1 MSVLF
6 TKVKGLAFST
16 TAIER
21 AVRIFCVGGLV
32 LGLAASSIA
41 FAQSDIRNQSTKEEL
56 ISAIQNWAGR
66 ELNVTPSQIEVMAS
80 DPRLIIKPCSSN
92 PIFQFPLSNQK
103 IVSASCESPS
113 WRLNLRIEVIER
125 QIGLVFSGDFPAGR
139 LIREGD
145 VKEAHVQKDTLDDLA
160 VSEVIGRGLK
170 VSVRAGQ
177 RVRHSLLAE
186 TMIQYKASVR
196 ISEGTILS
204 SDMFFEEEA
213 PLRNLPVGKQF
224 SKSEIDGSKASK
236 AIARGEVLDASNVL
250 PSHNAVFATSII
262 ARGNIISAE
271 FVQEQVFYGEL
282 PLDVVSSLDDLG
294 RATAIRQLSPG
305 QPVRYSDV
313 RPLPAVRK
321 GEMVT
326 LTVKRGAITVSIDME
341 ATEQG
346 FIGDRVKLRNTESD
360 MLVDAIITGPGRA
373 ERD

>member
-1 MSVLF
+1 MPVLF
-6 TKVKGLAFST
+6 TKVRDLAFSN
-16 TAIER
+16 TAMKK
-21 AVRIFCVGGLV
+21 AVRLFFVGELV
-32 LGLAASSIA
+32 LSLATSAMA
-41 FAQSDIRNQSTKEEL
+41 FAQSDVRNQSTKEEL
-56 ISAIQNWAGR
+56 ISAIQNWVGR
-66 ELNVTPSQIEVMAS
+66 ELNVTPTQIEVMAS
-80 DPRLIIKPCSSN
+80 DPRLIIKPCDSD
-92 PIFQFPLSNQK
+92 PIFQFPFSNQK
-103 IVSASCESPS
+103 VVSASCESPS
-113 WRLNLRIEVIER
+113 WRLNLRIAVIER
-125 QIGLVFSGDFPAGR
+125 QIGLVFSGDFSAGS
-139 LIREGD
+139 LIKEGD
-145 VKEAHVQKDTLDDLA
+145 VKEALVQKDTLDELA

-177 RVRHSLLAE
+177 RVRQSLLAE
-186 TMIQYKASVR
+186 NILQYRASVR

-204 SDMFFEEEA
+204 ADMFFEEEA

-236 AIARGEVLDASNVL
+236 AIARGEALDASNVL

-262 ARGNIISAE
+262 ARGNLISAE

-282 PLDVVSSLDDLG
+282 PSDVVSSLKDLG

-313 RPLPAVRK
+313 RPLAAVRK

-341 ATEQG
+341 ATERG
-346 FIGDRVKLRNTESD
+346 FVGDRVKLRNLESD
-360 MLVDAIITGPGRA
+360 VLVDAIITGPGKA

>member
-1 MSVLF
+1 MPVLF
-6 TKVKGLAFST
+6 AKMKGLTFST
-16 TAIER
+16 TAMER
-21 AVRIFCVGGLV
+21 AVRLFFVGGMV
-32 LGLAASSIA
+32 LGLAASTMA
-41 FAQSDIRNQSTKEEL
+41 FAQSDFRNQSTKEEL
-56 ISAIQNWAGR
+56 VSAIQNWVGQ
-66 ELNVTPSQIEVMAS
+66 ELNLPPSQIEVKAS
-80 DPRLIIKPCSSN
+80 DPRLIIKPCGSD
-92 PIFQFPLSNQK
+92 PLFQFPLSNQK

-125 QIGLVFSGDFPAGR
+125 QIGLVFSGDYSAGS
-139 LIREGD
+139 LIKEGD
-145 VKEAHVQKDTLDDLA
+145 VKEAFVQKDTLDELEE
-160 VSEVIGRGLK
+160 SEVVGRGLK

-177 RVRHSLLAE
+177 RVRQSLLAE
-186 TMIQYKASVR
+186 TMIQYRASVH

-204 SDMFFEEEA
+204 PDMYFEGEA

-236 AIARGEVLDASNVL
+236 AIARGEALDASNVL
-250 PSHNAVFATSII
+250 PSHTAVFATSII
-262 ARGNIISAE
+262 ARGNLISAE

-282 PLDVVSSLDDLG
+282 PLDAVSSLEDLG

-313 RPLPAVRK
+313 RPLAAVRK

-326 LTVKRGAITVSIDME
+326 LTVKRGVITVSIDME
-341 ATEQG
+341 ATERG

-360 MLVDAIITGPGRA
+360 VLVDAIITGPGRA